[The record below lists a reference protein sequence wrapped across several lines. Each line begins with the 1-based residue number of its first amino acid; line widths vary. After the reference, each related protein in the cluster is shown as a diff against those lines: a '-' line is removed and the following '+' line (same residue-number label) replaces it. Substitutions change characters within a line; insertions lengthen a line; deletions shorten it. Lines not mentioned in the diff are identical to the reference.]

1 MDKKRTGPVLA
12 ILIAGVLMG
21 ALDIAILSPALR
33 SIQAGFGIDERA
45 LSWIISIYVLFSLI
59 GTPIMSKLAD
69 TFGRRSVFALDIGL
83 FGLGS
88 LVVVASGFINSWP
101 LLLAG
106 RAVQGFG
113 GGGIFPVAAV
123 VQRAARS

>member
-1 MDKKRTGPVLA
+1 MDKKKTGPVLA

-33 SIQAGFGIDERA
+33 SIQTGFGIDERA
-45 LSWIISIYVLFSLI
+45 LSWIISMYVLFSLI

-88 LVVVASGFINSWP
+88 LVVVASGFIHSGRCSWP
-101 LLLAG
+101 AA
-106 RAVQGFG
+106 RFRVSA
-113 GGGIFPVAAV
+113 VAAYSPS
-123 VQRAARS
+123 RPRP